1 MQLIADC
8 RNAAY
13 HLAILFGEE
22 VFGLGMLKEGV
33 FLAGKE
39 QLHIPT
45 QRRDPDRVP
54 RMKPVGQV
62 DELVERP
69 GVANRPDQNG
79 LGQITPSSCPI
90 RPKVSRQ

>member
-1 MQLIADC
+1 
-8 RNAAY
+8 
-13 HLAILFGEE
+13 
-22 VFGLGMLKEGV
+22 VFKEGV
-33 FLAGKE
+33 FLAGE
-39 QLHIPT
+39 QQLYIPT

-54 RMKPVGQV
+54 RMEPVGQV

-69 GVANRPDQNG
+69 GVADGPDQNG